1 MKYYITPIAKL
12 ARYNIKIIFGNKFMY
27 FILSAVGFYILTVG
41 LNLISDSEI
50 TMATGYSMLLV
61 PSILLI
67 FYPTCFGIQNDQDAK
82 IIEIIFG
89 IPNYRYKIWLF
100 RLLIAYMICFIITL
114 LLAAVTDWLVV
125 EVPPLQLALQSMVP
139 ALFIGLLCFML
150 STLIRNGNGTAVM
163 IIIIGLLLFA
173 SSKILDVSKWNVFLN
188 PFDVPLDKNPQIFYN
203 TLFDNRLII
212 LLSSFIFLL
221 VGLYKTQNRE
231 KFICLT
237 ESAQEKYPPVSEIY
251 FSHPQRG
258 ISSASRFVNR
268 HSPSPT
274 LLIFPLTGNIQ

>member
-1 MKYYITPIAKL
+1 
-12 ARYNIKIIFGNKFMY
+12 
-27 FILSAVGFYILTVG
+27 
-41 LNLISDSEI
+41 
-50 TMATGYSMLLV
+50 MLLV
-61 PSILLI
+61 PSILAI

-231 KFICLT
+231 KFI
-237 ESAQEKYPPVSEIY
+237 
-251 FSHPQRG
+251 
-258 ISSASRFVNR
+258 
-268 HSPSPT
+268 
-274 LLIFPLTGNIQ
+274 

>member
-1 MKYYITPIAKL
+1 MI
-12 ARYNIKIIFGNKFMY
+12 
-27 FILSAVGFYILTVG
+27 
-41 LNLISDSEI
+41 
-50 TMATGYSMLLV
+50 LV

-231 KFICLT
+231 KFI
-237 ESAQEKYPPVSEIY
+237 
-251 FSHPQRG
+251 
-258 ISSASRFVNR
+258 
-268 HSPSPT
+268 
-274 LLIFPLTGNIQ
+274 

>member
-1 MKYYITPIAKL
+1 
-12 ARYNIKIIFGNKFMY
+12 
-27 FILSAVGFYILTVG
+27 
-41 LNLISDSEI
+41 
-50 TMATGYSMLLV
+50 MATGYSMLLV
-61 PSILLI
+61 PSILFI

-231 KFICLT
+231 KFI
-237 ESAQEKYPPVSEIY
+237 
-251 FSHPQRG
+251 
-258 ISSASRFVNR
+258 
-268 HSPSPT
+268 
-274 LLIFPLTGNIQ
+274 

>member
-50 TMATGYSMLLV
+50 TTATGYSMLLV
-61 PSILLI
+61 PSILAI

-231 KFICLT
+231 KFILT
-237 ESAQEKYPPVSEIY
+237 HRVRPGEISTRIRDIFLPPPKGHIQRLPVRQPPFPTPNPSH
-251 FSHPQRG
+251 FS
-258 ISSASRFVNR
+258 VN
-268 HSPSPT
+268 
-274 LLIFPLTGNIQ
+274 

>member
-173 SSKILDVSKWNVFLN
+173 SSKIQ

-231 KFICLT
+231 KFI
-237 ESAQEKYPPVSEIY
+237 
-251 FSHPQRG
+251 
-258 ISSASRFVNR
+258 
-268 HSPSPT
+268 
-274 LLIFPLTGNIQ
+274 

>member
-67 FYPTCFGIQNDQDAK
+67 FYPTCFGIQ
-82 IIEIIFG
+82 
-89 IPNYRYKIWLF
+89 NYRYKIWLF

-231 KFICLT
+231 KFI
-237 ESAQEKYPPVSEIY
+237 
-251 FSHPQRG
+251 
-258 ISSASRFVNR
+258 
-268 HSPSPT
+268 
-274 LLIFPLTGNIQ
+274 

>member
-1 MKYYITPIAKL
+1 
-12 ARYNIKIIFGNKFMY
+12 
-27 FILSAVGFYILTVG
+27 
-41 LNLISDSEI
+41 
-50 TMATGYSMLLV
+50 MLLV
-61 PSILLI
+61 PSILSI

-188 PFDVPLDKNPQIFYN
+188 PFDVPLDKNPQFFYN

-231 KFICLT
+231 KFI
-237 ESAQEKYPPVSEIY
+237 
-251 FSHPQRG
+251 
-258 ISSASRFVNR
+258 
-268 HSPSPT
+268 
-274 LLIFPLTGNIQ
+274 